1 MVRQFLYVSIVF
13 AATLWSLWRANLPR
27 ERRHRQLWSP
37 VAALLLCLAVVYFHW
52 KFTSAPAQL
61 WGQISAEINAL
72 LARVG
77 IRVGPVLA
85 VGANLFVLAAYAT
98 LKTFG
103 NTWLRWKK
111 ADGRMG
117 LFGFAPGYH
126 DHPEHGVVLRAEW
139 IFPGMLFRRAGW
151 WIGGT
156 LLVLLAIAATVRDI
170 PFDLPRLPALALV
183 LLLEIGWYLGGPPLY
198 EEVGEIRGTGA
209 DPRRRGDY
217 TALWE
222 EYQALWPEH
231 VLAASSSVRLG
242 ATHDAPATLYRRPG
256 EGDPAQAAATRVWH
270 RLIAGGSALTDVHY
284 QVLEQLWRGHDVL
297 LGEAD
302 YDGAAPVLFA
312 FLDRVLVDGHTVL
325 VLVPSGRRAES
336 EACARI
342 ERWLREGLAKAGEG
356 GALWETCRFDEFQQ
370 LGSSPDLLLAAPEE
384 LLGRGVAQEGWFA
397 RVKVALF
404 LEGDRAVFE
413 APLRTDALLR
423 VLRHRHP
430 ALQQV
435 ILAGSRRAL
444 ESAMRDNL
452 AGQLREFRPPRPAP
466 PSAFALVWSTEALP
480 VADDAGRPPP
490 PRFQDRVMLG
500 GAGPDLEPE
509 AVLAL
514 PAWRD
519 RVSPIHLVGQE
530 GLAWAEAVEELENAR
545 GAFRDPVPAPALVGS
560 AHEIVQVPPVPALL
574 PRRER
579 AFVIARDRDRNVAT
593 CLRAWLPAGSQSA
606 FVHVVS
612 PPYLLRDYLADS
624 LGYFVQ
630 APILALSPRLA
641 ASRLV
646 VAYSCLERLTGGP
659 LTEAEV
665 LSELRAVEPHARYVE
680 ESLGRLFRDVLGVD
694 PIERNLLVRERAQ
707 RFDEARG
714 RFEET
719 LTYRLAPEAKEL
731 DALRWLRRYEVRDRG
746 SHRLGWIALDHL
758 YQRYLPGQVH
768 AFGGKPY
775 RVEWVDHDSGIVWAD
790 HESGGGAAAAYR
802 PVRAVSLDAVWPS
815 DNPAH
820 RERRIEGG
828 WTVEAAL
835 CRGRARVR
843 TPGYFTFRDGIDLAP
858 ERLVFTALD
867 GQVPERE
874 YADARLLRI
883 RVTPPTKL
891 EPGVRDRVADTVCV
905 LLQEAFPT
913 LYPETHAFLLACAPG
928 SESRLG
934 GDSLRALVP
943 LMGPDPA
950 AAPEDV
956 GAATVVL
963 YFVED
968 SHAPL
973 GLTLSLFDERGA
985 VLQALLEDYLSWVL
999 EEEERVDDAWRRPA
1013 VPRDRYLSFGMDA
1026 PPPALDLAGTH
1037 GLLRRLLQGRNP
1049 LREDR
1054 RAYLRGERGGAAR
1067 GVAPGTRQCDFCGEV
1082 LADAE
1087 FEQLADGR
1095 ERCARCRESAV
1106 DTLDEL
1112 REVYEEA
1119 RRFVVRELGETV
1131 RKDVRVEFASA
1142 ARVQE
1147 VSGKTFLPTAGYDPR
1162 AAGSARREGE
1172 HFSIVIENGQ
1182 PYHVTLGTV
1191 VHELTHIWQFTHLD
1205 WARMEADHGKL
1216 LIEGHAQWAAITCLQ
1231 RKGLVPQ
1238 WRAAEEAR
1246 SDVYGHGYRMI
1257 LDWQKQYAHLGNTP
1271 FKVLLNLYPGRR

>member
-1 MVRQFLYVSIVF
+1 MVRQFLYVSILF
-13 AATLWSLWRANLPR
+13 AAALWSLWRANLPR

-37 VAALLLCLAVVYFHW
+37 VAAVLLCAGVVFFHW
-52 KFTSAPAQL
+52 KFNLAPAQL
-61 WGQISAEINAL
+61 WGQILAEINAL
-72 LARVG
+72 LARAG
-77 IRVGPVLA
+77 LRIGPILA
-85 VGANLFVLAAYAT
+85 IGANLFLLTAYGTVKAVVHVW
-98 LKTFG
+98 F
-103 NTWLRWKK
+103 RRKK
-111 ADGRMG
+111 ADGKMG

-126 DHPEHGVVLRAEW
+126 DHPEHGVVLRPEW

-156 LLVLLAIAATVRDI
+156 LLVLLVIAATVRDI
-170 PFDLPRLPALALV
+170 PFDLPRLPALAII
-183 LLLEIGWYLGGPPLY
+183 LLLELGWYLGGPPLH
-198 EEVGEIRGTGA
+198 EEVGDIRGAGA

-231 VLAASSSVRLG
+231 VLAASSSVRL
-242 ATHDAPATLYRRPG
+242 APASDAPATLYRRPG

-270 RLIAGGSALTDVHY
+270 RLIAAGHTLTDVHY
-284 QVLEQLWRGHDVL
+284 QLLEQLWRGHDVL
-297 LGEAD
+297 LGEVD

-325 VLVPSGRRAES
+325 VLVPSGRRADDA
-336 EACARI
+336 ACGRV
-342 ERWLREGLAKAGEG
+342 ERWLRDGLAGAGEG
-356 GALWETCRFDEFQQ
+356 GALWATCRFDEFQQ
-370 LGSSPDLLLAAPEE
+370 LGTNPDLLLAAPEE
-384 LLGRGVAQEGWFA
+384 LLGRGVAQEAWFS

-452 AGQLREFRPPRPAP
+452 AARLREFRPPRPAP
-466 PSAFALVWSTEALP
+466 PSAFALVWSTEAL
-480 VADDAGRPPP
+480 AATDDAGRAPP

-500 GAGPDLEPE
+500 GAGADLDPE

-519 RVSPIHLVGQE
+519 RVSPIHLVDQE
-530 GLAWAEAVEELENAR
+530 TQAWAEAVEELENAR
-545 GAFRDPVPAPALVGS
+545 GGFRDPVPASALVGS
-560 AHEIVQVPPVPALL
+560 AHEVVQVPPVPALL
-574 PRRER
+574 PRRGR
-579 AFVIARDRDRNVAT
+579 AFVIAHDRDHNLAT
-593 CLRAWLPAGSQSA
+593 ALRSWLPAGSESA

-630 APILALSPRLA
+630 APVLALSPRLA

-646 VAYSCLERLTGGP
+646 VAYSVLERLTGGP

-694 PIERNLLVRERAQ
+694 PIERNLLTRERAQ
-707 RFDEARG
+707 RFDEGRG

-719 LTYRLAPEAKEL
+719 ITYRLSPEAREL

-746 SHRLGWIALDHL
+746 AHRLGWIALDHL

-790 HESGGGAAAAYR
+790 HESAGGGAAYR
-802 PVRAVSLDAVWPS
+802 PVRVVSLEKVWPS

-828 WTVEAAL
+828 WAVEAAL
-835 CRGRARVR
+835 CRGSFRVR

-874 YADARLLRI
+874 YPDGRLLRI
-883 RVTPPTKL
+883 QVTPPTAL
-891 EPGVRDRVADTVCV
+891 EAAQRDRVADTVCV

-928 SESRLG
+928 SASRLG
-934 GDSLRALVP
+934 DDSLRALVP

-950 AAPEDV
+950 AAPEEL
-956 GAATVVL
+956 GPAPVVL
-963 YFVED
+963 YFAED

-973 GLTLSLFDERGA
+973 GLTLSLFDERGS
-985 VLQALLEDYLSWVL
+985 VVQSLLEDYLSWVL
-999 EEEERVDDAWRRPA
+999 EEEERVDDGWRRPA
-1013 VPRDRYLSFGMDA
+1013 VPRDRFLRFGMDA
-1026 PPPALDLAGTH
+1026 PPPALDPAGTH
-1037 GLLRRLLQGRNP
+1037 SLLRRLLQGRNP

-1054 RAYLRGERGGAAR
+1054 RAYLRGERGAEAR
-1067 GVAPGTRQCDFCGEV
+1067 EALAGTRQCDFCGDV
-1082 LADAE
+1082 LPEAE

-1112 REVYEEA
+1112 KAVYEEG
-1119 RRFVVRELGETV
+1119 RRFLVRELGETV
-1131 RKDVRVEFASA
+1131 RKDVRVEFASG

-1147 VSGKTFLPTAGYDPR
+1147 VAGKSFLPTAGYDPR
-1162 AAGSARREGE
+1162 AAGSARRDGE
-1172 HFSIVIENGQ
+1172 HFAIVLENGQ

-1205 WARMEADHGKL
+1205 FARMEADHGKL

-1246 SDVYGHGYRMI
+1246 ADVYGHGYRMI
-1257 LDWQKQYAHLGNTP
+1257 LDWMREYAHLGNTP
-1271 FKVLLNLYPGRR
+1271 FKILLNLYPAQR